1 MIEIEKIQDRDIQ
14 RIIEND
20 EENEVDFIGVRHRT
34 RPIQPFSNYD
44 TIKLCIQHIPD
55 MFQPPRCPRYQRR
68 HRYNSYKG
76 KHDLE
81 EKLGIYVSNGEFIIA
96 MLYLGYSGLHFH
108 KDLNYQ
114 FFCKKK

>member
-1 MIEIEKIQDRDIQ
+1 MIEIEKIQDTDIR
-14 RIIEND
+14 RIIEVD

-34 RPIQPFSNYD
+34 RPIQPFTDYH
-44 TIKLCIQHIPD
+44 TIKLCIQQIPEI
-55 MFQPPRCPRYQRR
+55 FQPPRCPRTQRR

-81 EKLGIYVSNGEFIIA
+81 KKLGAYVSNGEFIIA
-96 MLYLGYSGLHFH
+96 MLYLGYSGMSFH